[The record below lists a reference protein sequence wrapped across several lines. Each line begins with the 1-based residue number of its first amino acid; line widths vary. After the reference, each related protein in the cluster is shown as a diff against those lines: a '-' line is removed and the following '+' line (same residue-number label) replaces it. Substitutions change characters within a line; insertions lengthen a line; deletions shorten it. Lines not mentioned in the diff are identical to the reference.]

1 MSKFYSVP
9 VQSITHL
16 TDDSVCIKFDLKSCD
31 PRKFKFKSGQYITIS
46 HNINGEEIRRSY
58 SISSSPEN
66 GIEIGVKLVENGRM
80 STFLTKELN
89 IGDLLKIM
97 PPTGDFSLEV
107 DTSNFKKY
115 VGICSGSG
123 ITPILSMITNVL
135 ISEPESSFVL
145 IYGNKSISS
154 TMYLNQLK
162 EFELKYKNR
171 FSIFNAFSRENIIG
185 SIYGRIDAS
194 ALNKLFDSNS
204 YITDA
209 DSYFICG
216 PGNMI
221 ESVRNFLDLFGIP
234 KVKIRYELFS
244 SPVEYNKTI
253 KRITDGDIVSNV
265 IVSVD
270 GDDFDFK
277 LSQNGDSI
285 LEAAIKAGADVP
297 YSCKGGVC
305 SVCKAKII
313 TGSVSMDMNYSLAD
327 DDVEEGYILTCQ
339 SHPKSENLHVDYDE
353 I

>member
-16 TDDSVCIKFDLKSCD
+16 TDDSVCIKFDLKSFD
-31 PRKFKFKSGQYITIS
+31 ANKFKFKSGQYITIN

-58 SISSSPEN
+58 SISSSPEH

-89 IGDLLKIM
+89 VGDLLKIM
-97 PPTGDFSLEV
+97 PPAGDFSLEV

-115 VGICSGSG
+115 IGICSGSG

-154 TMYLNQLK
+154 TMFFNQLK

-171 FSIFNAFSRENIIG
+171 FSMFNAYSRENIIG
-185 SIYGRIDAS
+185 SIHGRIDES
-194 ALNKLFDSNS
+194 ALNKLFDVNS

-234 KVKIRYELFS
+234 KSKILYELFS
-244 SPVEYNKTI
+244 SPVEYDKNI
-253 KRITDGDIVSNV
+253 KRITDGDIISNV
-265 IVSVD
+265 IVSFD

-285 LEAAIKAGADVP
+285 LDAAIKAGADVP